1 MTSIVICS
9 MGHNSVKNVC
19 GVMILVLCTS
29 SDFALYLYQYLCKYL
44 NGLRRYCADTISMVK
59 FGKGHNSV

>member
-19 GVMILVLCTS
+19 GVMILVL
-29 SDFALYLYQYLCKYL
+29 F
-44 NGLRRYCADTISMVK
+44 NGLVMLYICTNICVNVS
-59 FGKGHNSV
+59 KGYGGIVLTRFPL